1 MNRKITLGI
10 FCLSF
15 LMVSNLAQGQDADA
29 QNHQPVKQQL
39 GPNQGVPM
47 SKGGVTFELRQ
58 KSDVL
63 LVYVTG
69 EAQDIVSVGKGK
81 ATIKT
86 SKKTETFENIKYEN
100 GFYSIIVG
108 KEEFKG
114 IVKFEAKVN
123 DVLQSV
129 EWKL

>member
-10 FCLSF
+10 FCLSL
-15 LMVSNLAQGQDADA
+15 LMVSTFAQGQDA
-29 QNHQPVKQQL
+29 QTIQLVKQQL
-39 GPNQGVPM
+39 GPNQGVQM
-47 SKGGVTFELRQ
+47 TKGGVTFELRQ

-69 EAQDIVSVGKGK
+69 ETQDISRVGLGK

-100 GFYSIIVG
+100 GFYTIIVG

-114 IVKFEAKVN
+114 VVKFEATVN
-123 DVLQSV
+123 DMLQSV

>member
-10 FCLSF
+10 FCLS
-15 LMVSNLAQGQDADA
+15 LIMVSAFAQGQDA
-29 QNHQPVKQQL
+29 QTRQPVKQQL
-39 GPNQGVPM
+39 GPNSGVPM

-69 EAQDIVSVGKGK
+69 ETQDIVSVGLGK
-81 ATIKT
+81 ATLKT
-86 SKKTETFENIKYEN
+86 SKKTETFENLKYEN
-100 GFYSIIVG
+100 GFYSIVVG
-108 KEEFKG
+108 KEQFKG
-114 IVKFEAKVN
+114 VVKFDAKIN